1 MTSETMVLAVTAAS
15 LGFFHTLAGPDHY
28 VPFVMIARARRWS
41 LIKTAWIT
49 FLCGIG
55 HILSAVLL
63 GAIGLAFGLALGEIK
78 ALDSV
83 RDNLA
88 AWLFI
93 AFGLVYFVW
102 GLRKAIKNKPHT
114 HIHHHDDD
122 GGHTHVHTHKD
133 EHVHVHDRGSETN
146 ITPWVLFAIFV
157 FGPCEVLIPLV
168 MYPAA
173 RNSLMDALIVTLI
186 FGAVTIAT
194 MLVVITVSLLGFNM
208 LPMGRLER
216 YTHALAGLAIIICGV
231 LIII

>member
-1 MTSETMVLAVTAAS
+1 MTGETAVLAVTAAS

-28 VPFVMIARARRWS
+28 VPFVMISRARKWS
-41 LIKTAWIT
+41 LAKTVFIT

-63 GAIGLAFGLALGEIK
+63 GAVGLAFGLALGKIK
-78 ALDSV
+78 AFDAV
-83 RDNLA
+83 RDNIA

-102 GLRKAIKNKPHT
+102 GLRAAARNRPHA
-114 HIHHHDDD
+114 HFHHHGGED
-122 GGHTHVHTHKD
+122 GHAHGHTHND
-133 EHVHVHDRGSETN
+133 EHLHVHDRGTETN

-173 RNSLMDALIVTLI
+173 KNSLMDALIVTLI

-194 MLVVITVSLLGFNM
+194 MISIITVSLLGFNL
-208 LPMGRLER
+208 LPLGKIER
-216 YTHALAGLAIIICGV
+216 YTHALAGLAIVVCGV

>member
-1 MTSETMVLAVTAAS
+1 MSQELTILAITAAS

-28 VPFVMIARARRWS
+28 VPFIMIARARKWS
-41 LIKTAWIT
+41 MGKTAIIT

-63 GAIGLAFGLALGEIK
+63 GIIGIAFGLALQKVE
-78 ALDSV
+78 AFDSI

-102 GLRKAIKNKPHT
+102 GVRKAIRNRPHV
-114 HIHHHDDD
+114 HIHHHSEQED
-122 GGHTHVHTHKD
+122 HTHKHTHEN
-133 EHVHVHDRGSETN
+133 EHVHVHDHGREAN

-157 FGPCEVLIPLV
+157 FGPCEVLIPLL

-173 RNSLMDALIVTLI
+173 KNSLMDALIVTLI
-186 FGAVTIAT
+186 FGATTIAT
-194 MLVVITVSLLGFNM
+194 MLSIIMVSMLGFNL
-208 LPMGRLER
+208 LPLGKMER
-216 YTHALAGLAIIICGV
+216 YTHALAGLAIAICGI
-231 LIII
+231 LIVI